1 MKHFTTKSILII
13 LVFFQSTI
21 YSQTNKKEFVAIQSY
36 KVDANTTYIYKKPKI
51 WDTFK
56 YIPKDYIDFGKYLI
70 QKGNLAQVGIAVGTS
85 IALIPVDRKLL
96 DNANEFGK
104 QFGWDKEGEY
114 LYIADTRMLPADS
127 SSAIYHIG
135 NGGTTLLLSTGF
147 LIYGK
152 IHKDYRALNTSSELA
167 EILISVGLVSQTF
180 KRITGR
186 QSPVRAIESGN
197 DSGHWTPFPSFKAFK
212 ENTPNYDAMPSGH
225 LATYV
230 ASLFVIATNYPEK
243 KWIKPVGYTLG
254 GLLAFKMVSSKVHWT
269 SDYPFAILIGYAMGK
284 NAANRRIEKKQEV
297 KIGKTTYSYQLN
309 YSLSSIENHLVGGV
323 RIHF

>member
-1 MKHFTTKSILII
+1 MKKLFLLLIF
-13 LVFFQSTI
+13 LVVFFSYGQDSI
-21 YSQTNKKEFVAIQSY
+21 PIQTY
-36 KVDANTTYIYKKPKI
+36 KIDNNLTYIYKKPKI

-56 YIPKDYIDFGKYLI
+56 YIPKDYIGFGKYLI
-70 QKGNLAQVGIAVGTS
+70 QKEHLPQVGIALASTA
-85 IALIPVDRKLL
+85 ALIPLDRKLL
-96 DNANEFGK
+96 DNASEIGSK
-104 QFGWDKEGEY
+104 IGWDEEGKY
-114 LYIADTRMLPADS
+114 LYISGVRMLPADT

-135 NGGTTLLLSTGF
+135 NGGTTILLSAGF

-152 IHKDYRALNTSSELA
+152 IHNDYRALNTSSELA
-167 EILISVGLVSQTF
+167 EVLISVGLLSQTI

-186 QSPVRAIESGN
+186 QSPIRAIETGS

-230 ASLFVIATNYPEK
+230 ASLFVISTNYPEK

-269 SDYPFAILIGYAMGK
+269 SDYPIAILIGYAIGK
-284 NAANRRIEKKQEV
+284 NAANRRIKKDQKI
-297 KIGKTTYSYQLN
+297 KIGKTNYPYKLN
-309 YSLSSIENHLVGGV
+309 YNLSSIDNTLVGGFH
-323 RIHF
+323 ITF